1 MKKKGN
7 RNDLCN
13 TTHDLRNKVKDF
25 LENPVLDNES
35 WVPLCQI
42 DDSEENEQPLI
53 TIIFGTNKT
62 LENLTFSKTFHCDAT
77 YGWHGTGILSLC
89 VEWQTRQESPCF
101 AILSSHEDSLSW
113 RKVLEF
119 VHSYNGGTHF
129 KYFMGD
135 GAKSIMRAW
144 SEVTLTFS
152 FILKSYF

>member
-13 TTHDLRNKVKDF
+13 TTHNLRNKVKDF
-25 LENPVLDNES
+25 LEIPVLDDES

-77 YGWHGTGILSLC
+77 YG
-89 VEWQTRQESPCF
+89 
-101 AILSSHEDSLSW
+101 
-113 RKVLEF
+113 
-119 VHSYNGGTHF
+119 
-129 KYFMGD
+129 
-135 GAKSIMRAW
+135 
-144 SEVTLTFS
+144 
-152 FILKSYF
+152 